1 MKDRPHV
8 VAAGGLLSRDVLNR
22 VSTSDQTLPATNPTD
37 YGLVQGERI
46 GDAAARSWNRLVGVW
61 ANFRQAE
68 TRLPDTDRT
77 ATTITRERWLKPL
90 LEELG
95 FVALPRARDLS
106 FAEKEYPIS
115 HEWDNT
121 VPIHQLGWR
130 LPVDKRTPGI
140 TGAAKTSPHSLL
152 QEFLNRSDQHLWG
165 IVTNGQ
171 VLRLLR
177 DNATLTR
184 QAYCEFDLQAIFD
197 GDAYSDFQTLWRTCH
212 RTRFEGTPPAS
223 CHLEKWN
230 IESITA
236 GTRALGQLREG
247 VKNAIETI
255 GTGFLFHH
263 HNTQLRHNLRQGDL
277 TTQRFHHQLLRLVYR
292 MLFLLV
298 AESRELLL
306 SPTAGETAKRRYYH
320 YYSISRLRNLAER
333 RRGRTAHSDLWKS
346 LRVTMNSLDSGSGGI
361 PALGLVPLGSF
372 LWSPDTI
379 PDIHTAQ
386 IDNRHLLNAIHHL
399 CLTPDIQAK
408 ALRPVDYKNLGS
420 EELGSVYESLLEL
433 HPQVNVDART
443 FELISAAGSERKIT
457 GSYYTPT
464 PLISRLLD
472 ETLDPLLDLA
482 ETSPDPE
489 TALLGLR
496 ILDPASGSGH
506 FLIAA
511 AHRIAG
517 RLATTRTNGSEP
529 TPTQLRTALREVIG
543 RCVYGIDINP
553 MAVELCKVSLWLE
566 ANHNGQPLSF
576 LDHHIVCGNSL
587 LGTTPELLADGI
599 PPAAFKKRGTD
610 NSKHLA
616 HLRKTNLAE
625 RKQRDQ
631 GILALDWSPSDH
643 IASLADDLA
652 VINAGEDNTTADID
666 AKADLYQE
674 LQQSQTYLRTKA
686 AADAWCAAFV
696 IPKTPQNP
704 AITDSTIRTIGQGH
718 DIPPETREAITALS
732 EEYQFLHPY
741 LAFPDVL
748 GRSDGFDL
756 VVGNPPW
763 DKIEFKETEFFATSD
778 PGIAGMAGAT
788 RKQAIQALSR
798 NNPLLHSSYLA
809 AKRFNEGI
817 RTLLA
822 TTDAYPLCGQGKIN
836 TYAVFAEFMRN
847 ATSPT
852 GRTGMIVPTGIATDY
867 TTRHFFADLVA
878 NRSIVS
884 LYDFE
889 NRKKLFP
896 AVDSRQKFCLL
907 SLSGKQQPMSN
918 SDFVFFAHEIADL
931 NDPDR
936 HYTLSSADFTL
947 FSPNTRNCPIFRSP
961 RDMQIAR
968 KMYHQSGVLWREPRS
983 AKPELNP
990 WKMSFQQ
997 GLFNMTSD
1005 SHLFRTRHQL
1015 ENEGW
1020 ILAGNHFTRGE
1031 YRYLPLYESKLFHQY
1046 DHRFATFEDV
1056 SPKRVRG
1063 GKPRYVTPEEKTS
1076 PQTVVIPRYWV
1087 PEEEVVERLDLSQS
1101 VSQSVRQSD
1110 RQTDRQTTSRLS
1122 HSRPRSVSSRPWSA
1136 TRFPDDHP
1144 GDRRE
1149 DRVLRHNPEWCPR
1162 SLGSPGAIWIL
1173 VFRKIARATDIR
1185 TSIFAAIRGTAV
1197 SDSATL
1203 LNIDYHEWLQAFRG
1217 ISRATDERT
1226 FLTTGLPRSGAGNSA
1241 PILHYENGPAIAAAL
1256 VMANMNSLPLDWAA
1270 RLSVGGT
1277 NMNFFIVKQLP
1288 VFPPEAYLKRPH
1300 PHLET
1305 YAELIVPRVLELV
1318 YTVTEDLQG
1327 FARDLGYDGPPF
1339 PWDDHRRHQ
1348 VQSELDALFAYMY
1361 RLDRSDLE
1369 WILDPSAPSLS
1380 FSVLQENELPEFG
1393 EYRTK
1398 RLVLQAFDQLT
1409 GGELPNQ

>member
-1 MKDRPHV
+1 MKDRSHV

-77 ATTITRERWLKPL
+77 ATTLTRERWLKPL

-95 FVALPRARDLS
+95 FVGLPRARNLS

-212 RTRFEGTPPAS
+212 RTRFEGNPPAS
-223 CHLEKWN
+223 CYLEKWN

-306 SPTAGETAKRRYYH
+306 SPNAGETAKRRYYH
-320 YYSISRLRNLAER
+320 YYSISRLRKLAER

-346 LRVTMNSLDSGSGGI
+346 LRVTMNSLDSKSGGI

-386 IDNRHLLNAIHHL
+386 MDNRHLLNAIHHL
-399 CLTPDIQAK
+399 CLTPDTQAK

-433 HPQVNVDART
+433 HPKVNVDART
-443 FELISAAGSERKIT
+443 FELISAPGSERKIT

-464 PLISRLLD
+464 VLINRLLD
-472 ETLDPLLDLA
+472 EALNPLLDRA
-482 ETSPDPE
+482 ETATDPE
-489 TALLGLR
+489 KALLDLR
-496 ILDPASGSGH
+496 VLDPASGSGH
-506 FLIAA
+506 FLIDA

-517 RLATTRTNGSEP
+517 RLATTRSQDTEP
-529 TPTQLRTALREVIG
+529 TPDELRTALREVIG

-587 LGTTPELLADGI
+587 LGTTPDLLTDGI
-599 PPAAFKKRGTD
+599 PQTAFKKQTVDDPKR
-610 NSKHLA
+610 LA
-616 HLRKTNLAE
+616 HLRRTNLAE
-625 RKQRDQ
+625 RKTRNQR
-631 GILALDWSPSDH
+631 ILALEWSPSDA
-643 IASLADDLA
+643 ITQLADDLA
-652 VINAGEDNTTADID
+652 VINTGEDSTTADID
-666 AKADLYQE
+666 AKADLYEE
-674 LQQSQTYLRTKA
+674 LQQSQTYLRAKTV
-686 AADAWCAAFV
+686 ADAWCAAFV
-696 IPKTPQNP
+696 IPKTHQHPT
-704 AITDSTIRTIGQGH
+704 ITDSTIRTIGQGY

-732 EEYQFLHPY
+732 VEYQFLHPHV
-741 LAFPDVL
+741 AFPDVFE
-748 GRSDGFDL
+748 RSGGFDL

-763 DKIEFKETEFFATSD
+763 GRVKLQEKKWFATRD
-778 PGIAGMAGAT
+778 PEIANAPNQAAR
-788 RKQAIQALSR
+788 RKLINTLKEEHPA
-798 NNPLLHSSYLA
+798 LHSQFQVAVRRS
-809 AKRFNEGI
+809 EGI
-817 RTLLA
+817 SFLLRNSGY
-822 TTDAYPLCGQGKIN
+822 YPLAGRGDIN

-847 ATSPT
+847 TTTPA
-852 GRTGMIVPTGIATDY
+852 GRSGMIVPTGIATDD
-867 TTRHFFADLVA
+867 TTKHFFSDLTEKQSV
-878 NRSIVS
+878 VS

-907 SLSGKQQPMSN
+907 TLSGEQNPMPR
-918 SDFVFFAHEIADL
+918 SDFVFFAHDITDL
-931 NDPDR
+931 HDPDR
-936 HYTLSSADFTL
+936 HYILTPADFAL
-947 FSPNTRNCPIFRSP
+947 FSPNTRNCPIFRSR
-961 RDMQIAR
+961 RDMDIAR
-968 KMYHQSGVLWREPRS
+968 KMYHQSGVLWREPRG
-983 AKPELNP
+983 AKPEQNP
-990 WKMSFQQ
+990 WNLSFKRLFDMS
-997 GLFNMTSD
+997 ND
-1005 SHLFRTRHQL
+1005 SGLFRTRSQL

-1020 ILAGNHFTRGE
+1020 QLQGNVFVRGE
-1031 YRYLPLYESKLFHQY
+1031 ARCLPLYESKLFHQY

-1056 SPKRVRG
+1056 PPKRVRD
-1063 GKPRYVTPEEKTS
+1063 GKPRYINSEEKTN

-1087 PEEEVVERLDLSQS
+1087 PEEEVVERLVSQS
-1101 VSQSVRQSD
+1101 VSQSVRQ
-1110 RQTDRQTTSRLS
+1110 TDRPPADYPTAGHDQS
-1122 HSRPRSVSSRPWSA
+1122 PR
-1136 TRFPDDHP
+1136 
-1144 GDRRE
+1144 G
-1149 DRVLRHNPEWCPR
+1149 
-1162 SLGSPGAIWIL
+1162 LGPQLA
-1173 VFRKIARATDIR
+1173 FRMITRATDVR
-1185 TSIFAAIRGTAV
+1185 TGFFAVIPNGALG
-1197 SDSATL
+1197 
-1203 LNIDYHEWLQAFRG
+1203 H
-1217 ISRATDERT
+1217 
-1226 FLTTGLPRSGAGNSA
+1226 SGALVVFGSLCSETSPEQQMSA
-1241 PILHYENGPAIAAAL
+1241 HP
-1256 VMANMNSLPLDWAA
+1256 S
-1270 RLSVGGT
+1270 S
-1277 NMNFFIVKQLP
+1277 
-1288 VFPPEAYLKRPH
+1288 PP
-1300 PHLET
+1300 
-1305 YAELIVPRVLELV
+1305 
-1318 YTVTEDLQG
+1318 
-1327 FARDLGYDGPPF
+1327 
-1339 PWDDHRRHQ
+1339 
-1348 VQSELDALFAYMY
+1348 S
-1361 RLDRSDLE
+1361 
-1369 WILDPSAPSLS
+1369 
-1380 FSVLQENELPEFG
+1380 
-1393 EYRTK
+1393 
-1398 RLVLQAFDQLT
+1398 
-1409 GGELPNQ
+1409 GELR